1 MRSKL
6 SNQKLYES
14 WFSASRFPCD
24 NEKIPLFKLK
34 IELFEK
40 LSFALR
46 ISPSKIFDINEW
58 NIRFICYL
66 HELVI

>member
-6 SNQKLYES
+6 SYQKLYES
-14 WFSASRFPCD
+14 WFSASRFPCN

-40 LSFALR
+40 LSFALG

>member
-14 WFSASRFPCD
+14 WFSTSRLPCD

-46 ISPSKIFDINEW
+46 ISPSKIFDINKW
-58 NIRFICYL
+58 NISFICYL